1 MRLNE
6 VLTVFFVI
14 DLKTDTKHIQN
25 KRLTNQKVSI
35 TQHTQRN
42 ATSYARASCII
53 RIKKQRKIKR
63 N

>member
-14 DLKTDTKHIQN
+14 DLKTDTEHIQN

-35 TQHTQRN
+35 AHYTQRN

-53 RIKKQRKIKR
+53 RIKNREK
-63 N
+63 